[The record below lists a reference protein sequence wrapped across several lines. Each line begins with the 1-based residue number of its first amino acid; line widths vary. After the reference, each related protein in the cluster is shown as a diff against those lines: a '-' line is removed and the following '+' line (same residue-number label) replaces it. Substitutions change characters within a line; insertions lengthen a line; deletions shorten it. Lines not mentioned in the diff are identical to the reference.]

1 MKIQDNKPLI
11 SCCFISL
18 LVLAGC
24 GLKGDL
30 YQTPASVKDKDFFPE
45 TTKQVEPQKTTE
57 PAVNYKES
65 PEAVTPN
72 IEQELK

>member
-11 SCCFISL
+11 FSCFISL

-30 YQTPASVKDKDFFPE
+30 YQTPAS
-45 TTKQVEPQKTTE
+45 TKGDISLSENAKKVIAKKTTQPTLNE
-57 PAVNYKES
+57 TKSTEKT
-65 PEAVTPN
+65 TPD
-72 IEQELK
+72 IEQEFK